1 MLLTLNKNRNTRLF
15 LLLASLLGATGV
27 ALGAYGA
34 HGLTKWASP
43 AQVDYFQLAVLYQLL
58 HAITLLAVS
67 ILSLF
72 VSSRLLLASQ
82 IFFVTGIVCFSGS
95 LYLYVFTGTKALAMV
110 TPLGG
115 LALIMAWLL
124 LATVFIKKSKKC

>member
-1 MLLTLNKNRNTRLF
+1 MLLTLSKNENTRLF
-15 LLLASLLGATGV
+15 LLIAAILGATGV

-43 AQVDYFQLAVLYQLL
+43 TQIDYFQLAVLYQLL
-58 HAITLLAVS
+58 HAITLLSVS

-82 IFFVTGIVCFSGS
+82 ISFVMGIFCFSGS
-95 LYLYVFTGTKALAMV
+95 LYFYVFTGTKAFAML
-110 TPLGG
+110 TPFGG
-115 LALIMAWLL
+115 LLLIIAWLL
-124 LATVFIKKSKKC
+124 LATTFIKKSKKC